1 MNYKRKNTIMFVFI
15 ITLAVEYCT
24 SIRKKESWINK
35 SPWINEYVSICLNS
49 RENNFSVSDTENNDE
64 EAEWTVQFFSCDF

>member
-15 ITLAVEYCT
+15 IALAVKYCT

-49 RENNFSVSDTENNDE
+49 RENNIPVSDTENNDE